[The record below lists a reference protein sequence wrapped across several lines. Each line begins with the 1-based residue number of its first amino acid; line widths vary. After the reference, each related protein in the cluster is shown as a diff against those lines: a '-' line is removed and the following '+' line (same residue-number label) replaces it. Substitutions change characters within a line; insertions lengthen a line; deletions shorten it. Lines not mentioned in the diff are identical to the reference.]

1 MAEIKQIRKIGII
14 GSGQVARTIGTG
26 FLNLGYRVM
35 LSSRDITKL
44 SEWKEKGGGNAL
56 VGSFKEAAEFG
67 DILVLAVSGRVATEA
82 IESAG
87 PQYFN
92 GKTVIDP
99 TNPISENPP
108 VNGVLSYFTRP
119 DESLME
125 ILQDRYPEANFV
137 KAFNS
142 VGNAYMVNPS
152 FKEGKPSMFI
162 CGNNDDAK
170 AEVTEILNA
179 FGWESVDMGKAIA
192 ARAIEPLC
200 ILWCI
205 PGFLRNEWNHA
216 FKLMKA

>member
-1 MAEIKQIRKIGII
+1 MRKKIGII
-14 GSGQVARTIGTG
+14 GSGQVARALGGG
-26 FLNLGYRVM
+26 FLALGHHVM

-44 SEWKEKGGGNAL
+44 SDWREKGKENAL
-56 VGSFKEAAEFG
+56 VGSFREAAEFG
-67 DILVLAVSGRVATEA
+67 EILILAVSGRTATDA
-82 IESAG
+82 IEGAG
-87 PQYFN
+87 PQYFS

-108 VNGVLSYFTRP
+108 VNGVLNYFTSS

-125 ILQDRYPEANFV
+125 ILQERYPEANFV

-142 VGNAYMVNPS
+142 VGNASMVNPV

-162 CGNNDDAK
+162 CGNNDSAK
-170 AEVTEILNA
+170 KDVAEILEA
-179 FGWESVDMGKAIA
+179 FGWETVDMGKATA

-216 FKLMKA
+216 FKLVKA

>member
-1 MAEIKQIRKIGII
+1 MIEPKKIGII
-14 GSGQVARTIGTG
+14 GSGQVARAIGNG
-26 FLNLGYRVM
+26 LLALGHTVM

-44 SEWKEKGGGNAL
+44 SEWKEKGKENAL

-67 DILVLAVSGRVATEA
+67 DIIVLAISGRVASEA

-92 GKTVIDP
+92 SKTVIDP

-108 VNGVLSYFTRP
+108 VNGVLSYFTGP

-125 ILQDRYPEANFV
+125 ILQARYPEANFV

-142 VGNAYMVNPS
+142 VGSAYMVNPS

-170 AEVTEILNA
+170 TEVTEILDA
-179 FGWESVDMGKAIA
+179 FGWETVDMGRAIA

-205 PGFLRNEWNHA
+205 PGFLRNEWSHA

>member
-1 MAEIKQIRKIGII
+1 MANQKKIGII
-14 GSGQVARTIGTG
+14 GSGLVAKALGSG
-26 FLNLGYRVM
+26 FLALGHTVM

-44 SEWKEKGGGNAL
+44 SDWKEKGKEKAL
-56 VGSFKEAAEFG
+56 VGSFREAAEFG
-67 DILVLAVSGRVATEA
+67 DILVLAVPGRIATEA

-108 VNGVLSYFTRP
+108 VNGVLSFFTGT

-125 ILQDRYPEANFV
+125 ILQARYPEANFV

-162 CGNNDDAK
+162 CGNNDEAK
-170 AEVTEILNA
+170 KEVSGILDD
-179 FGWESVDMGKAIA
+179 FGWETEDMGKATA

-216 FKLMKA
+216 FKLVKA

>member
-1 MAEIKQIRKIGII
+1 MKKLKKIGII
-14 GSGQVARTIGTG
+14 GSGQVAKAIGNG
-26 FLNLGYRVM
+26 FLAHGHTVM

-44 SEWKEKGGGNAL
+44 SEWKEKGKNNAL
-56 VGSFKEAAEFG
+56 VGSFKEAADFG
-67 DILVLAVSGRVATEA
+67 EVLVLAVSGRVATEA

-108 VNGVLSYFTRP
+108 VDGVLSYFTGP

-125 ILQDRYPEANFV
+125 ILQARYPEANFV

-142 VGNAYMVNPS
+142 VGNAHMVNPL

-170 AEVTEILNA
+170 REVTEILDA
-179 FGWESVDMGKAIA
+179 FGWETVDMGKAIA

-205 PGFLRNEWNHA
+205 PGFLRGEWNHA
-216 FKLMKA
+216 FKLLKA

>member
-1 MAEIKQIRKIGII
+1 MNNYKKIGII
-14 GSGQVARTIGTG
+14 GSGVVAKTLGNG
-26 FLNLGYRVM
+26 FLDAGHEVM
-35 LSSRDITKL
+35 LGSRDITKL
-44 SEWKEKGGGNAL
+44 SDWKEKGGENAFAGT
-56 VGSFKEAAEFG
+56 VREAAEFG
-67 DILVLAVSGRVATEA
+67 EILVLAVSGRSATEV

-108 VNGVLSYFTRP
+108 LNGVLSFFTST

-125 ILQDRYPEANFV
+125 ILQNRYPEANFV

-142 VGNAYMVNPS
+142 VGSAFMVKPS

-170 AEVTEILNA
+170 KEVTEILEA
-179 FGWESVDMGKAIA
+179 FGWETVDMGKDTA

-205 PGFLRNEWNHA
+205 PGFLRNEWSHA
-216 FKLMKA
+216 FKLMKS